1 MMRET
6 STNVFTKSVDTAY
19 DVSAILQVCRAA
31 LEAAE
36 SNMNSAP
43 VALVMGAVR
52 RTLSLADNMNDEMMV
67 ALELA
72 ERTVEKAGA

>member
-1 MMRET
+1 MRET

-19 DVSAILQVCRAA
+19 DLSAILQVCRAA

-36 SNMNSAP
+36 SNMTSTP

-52 RTLSLADNMNDEMMV
+52 RTLALADNMNDEMMG
-67 ALELA
+67 ALEQA
-72 ERTVEKAGA
+72 ERNAEKAGA